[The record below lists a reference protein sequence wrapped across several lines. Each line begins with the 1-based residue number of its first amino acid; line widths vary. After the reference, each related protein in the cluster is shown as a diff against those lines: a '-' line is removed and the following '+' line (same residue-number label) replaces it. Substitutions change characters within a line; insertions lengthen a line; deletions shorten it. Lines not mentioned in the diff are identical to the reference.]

1 MYLTISYSYSEA
13 QKKLVT
19 RLILAHGKRYECM
32 VALLTVTNY
41 LFKWGDEKTSPKLM
55 KPWIFIDRWPFQN
68 TAVTENDEKSFS
80 EHSLP
85 RERGTWRRAARTE
98 MNNSVSETH
107 RAALRLRAR
116 SLPAKLFSFV
126 SGGGGGSG
134 GAGVVCDLIIISLLI
149 TIECASLFIACAR
162 SRLNRN
168 KQRLQLVKTRV
179 ILSNICSVLALGIYL
194 QIN

>member
-1 MYLTISYSYSEA
+1 
-13 QKKLVT
+13 
-19 RLILAHGKRYECM
+19 
-32 VALLTVTNY
+32 
-41 LFKWGDEKTSPKLM
+41 
-55 KPWIFIDRWPFQN
+55 
-68 TAVTENDEKSFS
+68 
-80 EHSLP
+80 
-85 RERGTWRRAARTE
+85 

-107 RAALRLRAR
+107 SAR
-116 SLPAKLFSFV
+116 SLPGKLFSFV
-126 SGGGGGSG
+126 SGGGGDGSG

-149 TIECASLFIACAR
+149 TIECASLFIACARLLAR